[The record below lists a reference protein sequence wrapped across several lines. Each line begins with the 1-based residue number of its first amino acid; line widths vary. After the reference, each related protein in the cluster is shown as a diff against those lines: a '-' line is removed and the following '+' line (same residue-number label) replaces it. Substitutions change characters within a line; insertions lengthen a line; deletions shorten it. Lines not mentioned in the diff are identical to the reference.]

1 MNLDIIKK
9 LTAKRDGG
17 LKRLAM
23 DINMSDQNLHRCIKK
38 NNMQAADLEN
48 IAALLNVDI
57 RTFFDGSVG
66 AENNV
71 IETKGSY
78 SPASIHGNI
87 SIDNEGE
94 ILKKENTMLRALLDE
109 KERLIKVLLDSRN
122 N

>member
-23 DINMSDQNLHRCIKK
+23 DINMSEQNLHRCIKK
-38 NNMQAADLEN
+38 NNMQAADLEK
-48 IAALLNVDI
+48 ISTLLNVDI

-87 SIDNEGE
+87 SIDNEGG
-94 ILKKENTMLRALLDE
+94 NTQERKYNAPCPLRRKRAPHQS
-109 KERLIKVLLDSRN
+109 IT
-122 N
+122 

>member
-1 MNLDIIKK
+1 MNLGIIKK
-9 LTAKRDGG
+9 ITAKREGG
-17 LKRLAM
+17 LRRLAL
-23 DINMSDQNLHRCIKK
+23 DIGMSEQNLYRCIKK

-87 SIDNEGE
+87 SIDNESK
-94 ILKKENTMLRALLDE
+94 ILKKENSMLRALLDE

>member
-1 MNLDIIKK
+1 MNLEIIKNF
-9 LTAKRDGG
+9 TAKRESG
-17 LKRLAM
+17 LRRLAL
-23 DINMSDQNLHRCIKK
+23 DIGMSEQNLYRCIKK
-38 NNMQAADLEN
+38 NNMQAGDLEK

-87 SIDNEGE
+87 SIDNESK
-94 ILKKENTMLRALLDE
+94 ILKKENAMLHAILDE
-109 KERLIKVLLDSRN
+109 KERLIKVLLDNRN
-122 N
+122 S

>member
-23 DINMSDQNLHRCIKK
+23 DININEQNLHRCIKK

>member
-1 MNLDIIKK
+1 MNLGIIKK
-9 LTAKRDGG
+9 ITAKREGV
-17 LKRLAM
+17 LMRLAL
-23 DINMSDQNLHRCIKK
+23 DIGMSEQNLYRCIKK
-38 NNMQAADLEN
+38 NNMQAADLEK
-48 IAALLNVDI
+48 ISTLLNVDI

>member
-1 MNLDIIKK
+1 MNLDVIKNF
-9 LTAKRDGG
+9 TAKREGG
-17 LKRLAM
+17 LRRLAL
-23 DINMSDQNLHRCIKK
+23 DIGMSEQNLYRCIKK
-38 NNMQAADLEN
+38 NNMQAGDLEK

-87 SIDNEGE
+87 SIDNESK
-94 ILKKENTMLRALLDE
+94 ILKKENAMLHAILDE
-109 KERLIKVLLDSRN
+109 KERLIKVLLESRKS
-122 N
+122 

>member
-23 DINMSDQNLHRCIKK
+23 DINMSEQNLHRCIKK

>member
-1 MNLDIIKK
+1 MNLGIIKK
-9 LTAKRDGG
+9 ITAKREGG
-17 LKRLAM
+17 LRRLAL
-23 DINMSDQNLHRCIKK
+23 DIGMSEQNLYRCIKK
-38 NNMQAADLEN
+38 NNMQAADLEK
-48 IAALLNVDI
+48 ISTLLNVDI